1 MAKGKKDKISLDLG
15 SITAKV
21 NAYNQTL
28 KNTIEYRKVWHDH
41 LKQMIVDTLT
51 HINEETGLGAN
62 ITVKDNIEN
71 MEAVLL
77 DMGRVHSGMSEL
89 VESSDVKKTIVKTNG
104 GLVYQQLFNGKLM
117 IMIIYPYI
125 EGYGEPRQ
133 PKNIEILRP
142 AELKQPFI
150 LRHIE
155 TLLQEVTEWEDFDD
169 DEPAKS
175 VVGFNNPIGFNMQ
188 QDMNEV
194 RNLDEET

>member
-1 MAKGKKDKISLDLG
+1 
-15 SITAKV
+15 
-21 NAYNQTL
+21 
-28 KNTIEYRKVWHDH
+28 
-41 LKQMIVDTLT
+41 MIVDTLT

-142 AELKQPFI
+142 EELKQPFI
-150 LRHIE
+150 LRHVE